1 MGHIDPTKE
10 VFAQFRAN
18 DRPGPIHMLNLV
30 RLRAQAAYPDGRKA
44 TGAEA
49 YAAYGRESGPVFE
62 RLGGKIVWQG
72 RFELM
77 LIGPAGRAL
86 GSLLHRRISVS
97 VAAFAEMI
105 RDPVYREAVKHRQA
119 GGRGFPPDP
128 ARGAAGRQDVWRD
141 SEVGHFVASSS
152 RGLDPAIH
160 RSDRSSGLKT
170 WIARG
175 KPWRMTTKTNRRP
188 RGTADRFHQ

>member
-10 VFAQFRAN
+10 VFAQFRAD

-30 RLRAQAAYPDGRKA
+30 RLRAEADYPDGRKA

-62 RLGGKIVWQG
+62 RLGGRIVWQG

-77 LIGPAGRAL
+77 LIGPQDERWDHCFIAEYP
-86 GSLLHRRISVS
+86 S

-119 GGRGFPPDP
+119 AVEDSRLIRHAVLPVGKAFGFLPELRVFLGRNFFLIHPPLVGAGRLTWSAAKCETGRGNSLSTRALLDVERPSPDL
-128 ARGAAGRQDVWRD
+128 G
-141 SEVGHFVASSS
+141 SH
-152 RGLDPAIH
+152 
-160 RSDRSSGLKT
+160 
-170 WIARG
+170 
-175 KPWRMTTKTNRRP
+175 
-188 RGTADRFHQ
+188 